1 MSDLPQLAGAL
12 RPQPGGALQPRSFPV
27 PTLLQEAADA
37 VAALDPQDPM
47 AVVAY
52 SDGQTQA
59 GFAVVARLGEKW
71 TFVGKLNKP
80 WDGRLDYGVSVV
92 WKPFR

>member
-1 MSDLPQLAGAL
+1 
-12 RPQPGGALQPRSFPV
+12 
-27 PTLLQEAADA
+27 
-37 VAALDPQDPM
+37 M
-47 AVVAY
+47 AVIAY

>member
-1 MSDLPQLAGAL
+1 LDTLPVQLDS
-12 RPQPGGALQPRSFPV
+12 ALQARPFPV
-27 PTLLQEAADA
+27 PGLLREAAEA

-52 SDGQTQA
+52 TDRVQS
-59 GFAVVARLGEKW
+59 GFAVVARLGDKW

-80 WDGRLDYGVSVV
+80 WDGRLEYGVSVV

>member
-1 MSDLPQLAGAL
+1 
-12 RPQPGGALQPRSFPV
+12 
-27 PTLLQEAADA
+27 
-37 VAALDPQDPM
+37 M
-47 AVVAY
+47 AVIAY

-59 GFAVVARLGEKW
+59 RFAVARLGEKW

>member
-1 MSDLPQLAGAL
+1 MSDTADGVKLD
-12 RPQPGGALQPRSFPV
+12 GALQTRPFPV
-27 PTLLQEAADA
+27 PGLLREASDA

-52 SDGQTQA
+52 TNGHES
-59 GFAVVARLGEKW
+59 GFGVVARLGEKW

-80 WDGRLDYGVSVV
+80 WDGRLEYGVSVV